1 MIRVD
6 YMVIGP
12 VSTNCYFLVNEELR
26 EAVIVDPGENAKQIQ
41 GYLAENE
48 LKPVAILLTHG
59 HFDHMMAATALR
71 DAYGI
76 KVYATAKEKELLNS
90 STLNLSKGFLR
101 TDYTMDADIYCKEG
115 DEFYLAGCSIRV
127 LETPGH
133 TPGGC
138 CYYIPSQNMMFSG
151 DTLFYGSIGRTDFPG
166 GSFKELSRSIK
177 EKLYVLPAETI
188 CYSGHGEATKVGFE
202 KEHNPY
208 VR

>member
-6 YMVIGP
+6 YMVVGP
-12 VSTNCYFLVNEELR
+12 VSTNCYFLINEELR
-26 EAVIVDPGENAKQIQ
+26 EAVIVDPGEGVKKIQ

-59 HFDHMMAATALR
+59 HFDHMMAAEELR
-71 DAYGI
+71 TAYGI

-90 STLNLSKGFLR
+90 SALNLAKGFLR
-101 TDYTMDADIYCKEG
+101 TDYTMDADIYCKDG
-115 DEFYLAGCSIRV
+115 DEFYLAGCSIKV

-166 GSFKELSRSIK
+166 GSFKELSKSIK

-188 CYSGHGEATKVGFE
+188 CYSGHGEATRIGFE

>member
-6 YMVIGP
+6 YMVVGP

-26 EAVIVDPGENAKQIQ
+26 EAVIVDPGENARQIQ

>member
-6 YMVIGP
+6 YMVVGP

-188 CYSGHGEATKVGFE
+188 CYSGHGETTKVGFE

>member
-6 YMVIGP
+6 FMVVGP
-12 VSTNCYFLVNEELR
+12 VSTNCYFLINEALR

-59 HFDHMMAATALR
+59 HFDHMMAASELR

-76 KVYATAKEKELLNS
+76 KVYAAAKEKELLNS
-90 STLNLSKGFLR
+90 SALNLSKGFIR
-101 TDYTMDADIYCKEG
+101 VDYTMDADIYCKEG

-138 CYYIPSQNMMFSG
+138 CYYIPKENMMFSG

-166 GSFKELSRSIK
+166 GSFKELSKSIK

>member
-6 YMVIGP
+6 YMVVGP
-12 VSTNCYFLVNEELR
+12 VSTNCYFLINEELR

-48 LKPVAILLTHG
+48 LTPVAILLTHG
-59 HFDHMMAATALR
+59 HFDHMMAAEALR
-71 DAYGI
+71 DACGI

-90 STLNLSKGFLR
+90 STLNLAKGFIR
-101 TDYTMDADIYCKEG
+101 ADYTMDADIYCKEG
-115 DEFYLAGCSIRV
+115 DEFYLAGCTIRV

-166 GSFKELSRSIK
+166 GSFKELSKNIK
-177 EKLYVLPAETI
+177 EKLYVLPAESI
-188 CYSGHGEATKVGFE
+188 CYSGHGEATRIGFE

>member
-6 YMVIGP
+6 YMVVGP

-48 LKPVAILLTHG
+48 LTPVAILLTHG
-59 HFDHMMAATALR
+59 HFDHMMAAEALR

-90 STLNLSKGFLR
+90 AALNLAKGFIR
-101 TDYTMDADIYCKEG
+101 ADYTMDADIYCKEG
-115 DEFYLAGCSIRV
+115 DEFYLAGCTIRV

-138 CYYIPSQNMMFSG
+138 YYYIPSQNMMFSG

-166 GSFKELSRSIK
+166 GSFKELSKSIK

-188 CYSGHGEATKVGFE
+188 CYSGHGEATRIGFE

>member
-6 YMVIGP
+6 YMVVGP
-12 VSTNCYFLVNEELR
+12 VSTNCYFLINEELR

-48 LKPVAILLTHG
+48 LTPTAILLTHG
-59 HFDHMMAATALR
+59 HFDHMMAAAALR

-90 STLNLSKGFLR
+90 STLNLSKGFIR
-101 TDYTMDADIYCKEG
+101 ADYTMDADIYCKEG
-115 DEFYLAGCSIRV
+115 DEFYLAGCTIRV

-166 GSFKELSRSIK
+166 GSFKELSKSIK

-188 CYSGHGEATKVGFE
+188 CYSGHGEATRIGFE

>member
-6 YMVIGP
+6 YMVVGP

>member
-6 YMVIGP
+6 YMVVGP

-90 STLNLSKGFLR
+90 STLNLSKGFIR
-101 TDYTMDADIYCKEG
+101 ADYTMDADIYCKEG

>member
-6 YMVIGP
+6 YMVVGP

-48 LKPVAILLTHG
+48 LKLVAILLTHG

-90 STLNLSKGFLR
+90 STLNLSKGFIR
-101 TDYTMDADIYCKEG
+101 ADYTMDADIYCKEG
-115 DEFYLAGCSIRV
+115 DEFYLAGCTIRV

-166 GSFKELSRSIK
+166 GSFKELSKSIK

-188 CYSGHGEATKVGFE
+188 CYSGHGEATRIGFE

>member
-6 YMVIGP
+6 YMVVGP

-138 CYYIPSQNMMFSG
+138 CYYIPKENMMFSG

-166 GSFKELSRSIK
+166 GSFKELSKSIK

>member
-6 YMVIGP
+6 YMVVGP
-12 VSTNCYFLVNEELR
+12 VSTNCYFLINEELR
-26 EAVIVDPGENAKQIQ
+26 EAVIVDPGEGVKKIQ

-59 HFDHMMAATALR
+59 HFDHMMAAEELR
-71 DAYGI
+71 TAYGI

-90 STLNLSKGFLR
+90 SALNLAKGFLR
-101 TDYTMDADIYCKEG
+101 TDYTMDADIYCKDG
-115 DEFYLAGCSIRV
+115 DEFYLAGCSIKV

-151 DTLFYGSIGRTDFPG
+151 DTLFYGS
-166 GSFKELSRSIK
+166 S
-177 EKLYVLPAETI
+177 
-188 CYSGHGEATKVGFE
+188 YSKSKCGV
-202 KEHNPY
+202 
-208 VR
+208 V

>member
-6 YMVIGP
+6 YMVVGP
-12 VSTNCYFLVNEELR
+12 VSTNCYFLINEELR
-26 EAVIVDPGENAKQIQ
+26 ETVIVDPGENAGQIQ
-41 GYLAENE
+41 SYLAENE

-59 HFDHMMAATALR
+59 HFDHMMAAEKLR
-71 DAYGI
+71 AAYGI

-90 STLNLSKGFLR
+90 SVLNLAKGFLR
-101 TDYTMDADIYCKEG
+101 ADYTMDADIYCKEG
-115 DEFYLAGCSIRV
+115 DEFYLAGCSIQV

-138 CYYIPSQNMMFSG
+138 CYYIPSQNMLFSG
-151 DTLFYGSIGRTDFPG
+151 DTLFYRSIGRTDFPG
-166 GSFKELSRSIK
+166 GSFQELSKSIK

-188 CYSGHGEATKVGFE
+188 CYSGHGEVTRIGFE

>member
-1 MIRVD
+1 MGFVREGEKYMIRVD
-6 YMVIGP
+6 YMVVGP
-12 VSTNCYFLVNEELR
+12 VSTNCYFLINEELR

-48 LKPVAILLTHG
+48 LTPTAILLTHG
-59 HFDHMMAATALR
+59 HFDHMMAAAALR

-76 KVYATAKEKELLNS
+76 KVYATAK
-90 STLNLSKGFLR
+90 GFIR
-101 TDYTMDADIYCKEG
+101 KDYAMDADIYCKEG
-115 DEFYLAGCSIRV
+115 DEFYLAGCTIRV

-166 GSFKELSRSIK
+166 GSFKELSKSIK

-188 CYSGHGEATKVGFE
+188 CYSGHGEATRIGFE

>member
-6 YMVIGP
+6 YMVVGP

-115 DEFYLAGCSIRV
+115 DEFYLAGCSIKV

-133 TPGGC
+133 TKGGC
-138 CYYIPSQNMMFSG
+138 CYYIASENIVFTG
-151 DTLFYGSIGRTDFPG
+151 DTLFALSIGRTDFEG
-166 GSFKELSRSIK
+166 GSYPEICKSIK
-177 EKLYVLPAETI
+177 EKLFVLPDETI
-188 CYSGHGEATKVGFE
+188 CYPGHGEGTRIGYE
-202 KEHNPY
+202 KGRNPY

>member
-1 MIRVD
+1 MIDNKNKRILIIFILV
-6 YMVIGP
+6 VLF
-12 VSTNCYFLVNEELR
+12 SFLLFPNHYVTDTYNLIDLGFKE
-26 EAVIVDPGENAKQIQ
+26 
-41 GYLAENE
+41 
-48 LKPVAILLTHG
+48 
-59 HFDHMMAATALR
+59 
-71 DAYGI
+71 
-76 KVYATAKEKELLNS
+76 YA
-90 STLNLSKGFLR
+90 LNLAKGFLR
-101 TDYTMDADIYCKEG
+101 ADYTMDADIYCKEG
-115 DEFYLAGCSIRV
+115 DEFYLAGCSIKV

-133 TPGGC
+133 TPGGG

-166 GSFKELSRSIK
+166 GSFKELSKSIK

>member
-6 YMVIGP
+6 YMVVGP

-151 DTLFYGSIGRTDFPG
+151 DTLFYRSIGRTDFPG